1 MNTEGQKSSATRA
14 INRGPSTIGPEAP
27 SRFRTRK
34 ELKMAI
40 MKMAEE
46 SGKKT
51 MNLVRGKIQD
61 AVSAGLGNRFK
72 AGSRSRTSAD
82 RQEDTDHETTA
93 KKHPRGRATRKTEQ
107 RHGSRHGHHGE
118 AE

>member
-27 SRFRTRK
+27 PRFRTQK

-93 KKHPRGRATRKTEQ
+93 KNTHVDG
-107 RHGSRHGHHGE
+107 
-118 AE
+118 